1 MPTDTDLPSGSPQ
14 TPPQTPPQAPRV
26 PEHTPLP
33 AWLDGPGY
41 GELRAV
47 AAERPRPVAAPSPR
61 TLTLDR
67 EAAPLSTGLSRASS
81 VAHPMAGEALDEVT
95 HPGASRRALGLE
107 RAPSWL
113 AHVGAGAVAGLAAGA
128 ADGYLAATRAGLDV
142 LLPGSYRASV
152 LLSMTLLGAAMALVG
167 VAVGLAAW
175 TSWHLPRPR
184 LVRRVTRLVRRPWVG
199 LAAGALTFAVG
210 VAAGTWAGGKDI
222 EWAAI
227 DWRWVSLGAVALG
240 GYVWLEPWVASL
252 GTGGARAVAA
262 LGVAAVALSGGAW
275 SALGAARADGL
286 ERVGT
291 EATLSARLLLGARGA
306 FDGDGDGAPV
316 ALCGDDCDCD
326 DGDPSVY
333 PGAPEIPGNGV
344 DEDCDGRDLSA
355 LAVAALSESFAG
367 PARASRPRAGV
378 GGVGGLGGAVD
389 SDAFAAP
396 REAAPGAP
404 PVATLRPSPRP
415 PNIVWIVVDTL
426 RADHLGMYGYGRDTS
441 PNLDA
446 WAEGGV
452 VFDQARSAGP
462 KTMFSVPAMVTGK
475 YFTEIHRTEGKWPTI
490 LEDERLVPERLKAAG
505 YHTAAVHSVSYF
517 RRWSGM
523 AQGVDEHDVGCILE
537 RASWRN
543 HATSDCVTDHAL
555 AWLDR
560 EVDAPTEPFF
570 LWAYYGDPHSPYL
583 RHEGYEGLGNDRVGR
598 YDQEVAFTDAQVGRL
613 LAGLHVR
620 GLDDR
625 TVVIFTADHGEG
637 LVEAED
643 HGHLYHGP
651 TLNDEV
657 IRVPLIMRGPGL
669 EPGRTQR
676 PVSLVDLAPT
686 FLELA
691 GIAPDPD
698 LRGVSLAPYLHGED
712 PPHPPVFFEKE
723 KATALPQKGMVLW
736 PYKVVLVKPYNKLR
750 IWNLAE
756 DPHERVE
763 IRRTMPRDERDRLVD
778 TLQYWSTNVLESRRP
793 VPRAPRK

>member
-1 MPTDTDLPSGSPQ
+1 MPTDDESKGPQ
-14 TPPQTPPQAPRV
+14 GTPPPAARV
-26 PEHTPLP
+26 PERTPLP
-33 AWLDGPGY
+33 EWLDGPGY
-41 GELRAV
+41 GELRAAQGAP
-47 AAERPRPVAAPSPR
+47 AAPRPPA
-61 TLTLDR
+61 L
-67 EAAPLSTGLSRASS
+67 EAQARPLSAGLAGARAPIEPPQAFGA
-81 VAHPMAGEALDEVT
+81 VGRDEVT
-95 HPGASRRALGLE
+95 HPGASRRALGLD

-142 LLPGSYRASV
+142 LLPQSYRASV
-152 LLSMTLLGAAMALVG
+152 LLSMTLLGTAMALVG
-167 VAVGLAAW
+167 AAVGLSAW
-175 TSWHLPRPR
+175 TAWHLPWPR
-184 LVRRVTRLVRRPWVG
+184 SARRALRWLRRPWVR
-199 LAAGALTFAVG
+199 LAMGVVTFAVG
-210 VAAGTWAGGKDI
+210 VAAGTWAGGRDI

-240 GYVWLEPWVASL
+240 GYAWIEPWVGSL
-252 GTGGARAVAA
+252 GRGGARLVAVLA
-262 LGVAAVALSGGAW
+262 LLTLTVSGGAW
-275 SALGAARADGL
+275 SALGAARVDGL

-306 FDGDGDGAPV
+306 FDRDGDGAPA

-326 DGDPSVY
+326 DGDPSVF
-333 PGAPEIPGNGV
+333 PGAQEIPGNGV

-355 LAVAALSESFAG
+355 LAVAALSRSLVGARPSTPPLG
-367 PARASRPRAGV
+367 SARASG
-378 GGVGGLGGAVD
+378 
-389 SDAFAAP
+389 AP
-396 REAAPGAP
+396 RGAGAGDLAGGDLAAAGGTGSPS
-404 PVATLRPSPRP
+404 VATLRPSPRP

-426 RADHLGMYGYGRDTS
+426 RADHLGTYGYGRDTS

-452 VFDQARSAGP
+452 VFEQARAAGP

-475 YFTEIHRTEGKWPTI
+475 YFTEIARTEGQWPTV
-490 LEDERLVPERLKAAG
+490 LEEERLLPERLKAAG

-537 RASWRN
+537 RAPWRS
-543 HATSDCVTDHAL
+543 HPTSDCVTDRAL

-570 LWAYYGDPHSPYL
+570 LWAYYGDPHAPYL
-583 RHEGYEGLGNDRVGR
+583 RHEGYGALGDDRVGR

-613 LAGLHVR
+613 LAGLQVR

-625 TVVIFTADHGEG
+625 TVVVFTADHGEG
-637 LVEAED
+637 LVEAQD

-657 IRVPLIMRGPGL
+657 IRVPLIVRGPGFT
-669 EPGRTQR
+669 PGRVRR
-676 PVSLVDLAPT
+676 PVSLLDLAPT
-686 FLELA
+686 LLDLA
-691 GIAPDPD
+691 GIDPDPD
-698 LRGVSLAPYLHGED
+698 LRGVTLTPYLRGED

-756 DPHERVE
+756 DPRERVE
-763 IRRTMPRDERDRLVD
+763 IRRTMPRAERDRLVD
-778 TLQYWSTNVLESRRP
+778 TLQYWANNVLESRRP
-793 VPRAPRK
+793 VPRSPRK